1 MVEGAGGAR
10 PSITELAEE
19 AHRIDQLRLGF
30 ARKLQ
35 LFIRDRGNEDFDGYD
50 SPIEVLRECAHMSW
64 HGANQVFTVAMHLDE
79 LPDAVAAVERGE
91 IGFDHLAVIFEL
103 KSSLR
108 DPVAWERVCS
118 AKLIADATERT
129 VTQFRKHLDKLRHA
143 LDAQGFLEDQVHMA
157 ENRRLSLRRDS
168 SGGLWLKGVLDPA
181 GGAAVVSALE
191 PLARRSG
198 PDDDRPREKR
208 LADAL
213 VEFAEHGSGAAQL
226 QVTTTLDTLREL
238 PGVPAGEVLNVPVS
252 ARTVE
257 RLSCDCTL
265 TRVVL
270 GSESVVIDVGRGRR
284 IVSAPGRRALQAR
297 DQTCRW
303 PGCSRPGSWCTP
315 HHLVPWAKGGSTDL
329 GNQVLVCSRHHWMLH
344 EGGWQMVISGDGRI
358 IVVPP
363 SMPTYCRGPD
373 LPAAA

>member
-1 MVEGAGGAR
+1 
-10 PSITELAEE
+10 
-19 AHRIDQLRLGF
+19 
-30 ARKLQ
+30 
-35 LFIRDRGNEDFDGYD
+35 
-50 SPIEVLRECAHMSW
+50 
-64 HGANQVFTVAMHLDE
+64 
-79 LPDAVAAVERGE
+79 
-91 IGFDHLAVIFEL
+91 
-103 KSSLR
+103 
-108 DPVAWERVCS
+108 
-118 AKLIADATERT
+118 
-129 VTQFRKHLDKLRHA
+129 
-143 LDAQGFLEDQVHMA
+143 MA

-213 VEFAEHGSGAAQL
+213 VELAEHGSGVTQL
-226 QVTTTLDTLREL
+226 QVTATLETLREL

-270 GSESVVIDVGRGRR
+270 GSESVVIDVGRGKR

-363 SMPTYCRGPD
+363 SMPIYCRGPD
-373 LPAAA
+373 LPAVA